1 MFSTTTEA
9 PNFAKLFGI
18 FAGVS
23 TVYVGGLYTF
33 CSVFRPTVKLMRYF
47 PKLKYNLQKA
57 NKYAPLKNLQ
67 KSKNTENRIIAFG
80 ETIALKSFLSP
91 VMLPAKLLISC
102 ELYFLMY
109 NGKNQNDFYSNKLYK
124 AEEPA
129 VYSELM

>member
-1 MFSTTTEA
+1 M
-9 PNFAKLFGI
+9 
-18 FAGVS
+18 
-23 TVYVGGLYTF
+23 
-33 CSVFRPTVKLMRYF
+33 
-47 PKLKYNLQKA
+47 
-57 NKYAPLKNLQ
+57 KNLQ
-67 KSKNTENRIIAFG
+67 KSKNTENTIISFG

-109 NGKNQNDFYSNKLYK
+109 NGKNQNDFYSNKFYK